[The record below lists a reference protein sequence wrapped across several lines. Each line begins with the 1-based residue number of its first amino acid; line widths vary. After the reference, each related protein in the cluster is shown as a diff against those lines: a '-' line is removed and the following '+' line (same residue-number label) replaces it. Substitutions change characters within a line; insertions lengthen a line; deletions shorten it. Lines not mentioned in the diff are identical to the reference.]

1 MSSLARKIKRNK
13 KKEVKKD
20 LKEKIGLFDRIPN
33 KCTMC
38 EKPFDKT
45 NKKQVKSWRVAV
57 REKEKKVNLYC
68 EECWNSANE
77 MLKDLKKQ
85 MEGSNV

>member
-1 MSSLARKIKRNK
+1 
-13 KKEVKKD
+13 
-20 LKEKIGLFDRIPN
+20 
-33 KCTMC
+33 MC

-45 NKKQVKSWRVAV
+45 DKKQVKSWRVAV

-68 EECWNSANE
+68 EECWDSANK

-85 MEGSNV
+85 MEGLNV